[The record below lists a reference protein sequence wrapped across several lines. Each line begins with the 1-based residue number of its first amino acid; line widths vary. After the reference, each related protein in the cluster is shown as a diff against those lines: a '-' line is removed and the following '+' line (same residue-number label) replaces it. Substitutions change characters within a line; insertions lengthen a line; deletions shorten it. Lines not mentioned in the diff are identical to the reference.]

1 MSKIDQLTLALRTSA
16 LASKKAKALAYARRM
31 AGEPFTDEQRRAY
44 RAALIAAAD
53 IELDPFV
60 IVPVPEGCT
69 LPDDAPAS
77 KEGGGTDGEPG

>member
-1 MSKIDQLTLALRTSA
+1 MPKIDPLTLALRSSA
-16 LASKKAKALAYARRM
+16 LESKKAKALAYARRC

-60 IVPVPEGCT
+60 MVPVPEGCT
-69 LPDDAPAS
+69 IPGEAPAS
-77 KEGGGTDGEPG
+77 EEGGTDGEPG